1 LFDIL
6 IRNAKIVDGTG
17 SPWFY
22 GDIAVSG
29 ERITDIAP
37 HISGDARH
45 VIDANG
51 QVASPGFIDMHCHD
65 DTIQLV
71 DEAMVAKVFQGV
83 TTVVTGN
90 CGFSTFPMVP
100 DKADLAL
107 AHLASVSGDITKDV
121 LDTSF
126 DAYRNRI
133 SRNGSLTN
141 VAGLV
146 GLGSIRTAV
155 MGFDKRKPTASELQ
169 AMESL
174 IKESMQQGALGFTL
188 GLLYVPDSYADTEEL
203 VALCKAAAS
212 MGGIVACHVRTYET
226 HLIESVKEFLEIL
239 ACSGARG
246 QLSHLQAGGK
256 NNWGK
261 VNDVLELMAEAR
273 AKGTDI
279 TCDMYPYI
287 AGSTSLSTLFPP
299 WTQEKGGVKRLTELL
314 EDPTIRERIHQETV
328 YGGTGNQW
336 ETKVPL
342 IGWDRI
348 VVASVVNEDLKAFE
362 GKSLG
367 ELGRERGREPFD
379 VLADLVCLDEGR
391 STSIMFSFDPK
402 DIETTYKSPL
412 HMVCSDGMWTPQG
425 KPHPRHFG
433 AFAKVIRMFVQ
444 ESPIL
449 MLEDAIRKMTSMPAQ
464 RLGLMDTGLLRTGM
478 RADIVVF
485 EPESVKDNATFAE
498 PRQLSEGFSH
508 VMVNGKLVLQD
519 GELTEERPGR
529 ALTRAIRR

>member
-1 LFDIL
+1 M
-6 IRNAKIVDGTG
+6 DGTG

-29 ERITDIAP
+29 ERIAAIAP
-37 HISGDARH
+37 HLEGYAH
-45 VIDANG
+45 LVIDVDG

-65 DTIQLV
+65 DMIQLV
-71 DEAMVAKVFQGV
+71 DKAMVAKVFQGV

-100 DKADLAL
+100 DRADLAL
-107 AHLASVSGDITKDV
+107 SHLASVNGDVTKDV

-126 DAYRNRI
+126 EAYKAGV
-133 SRNGSLTN
+133 SENGCLTN

-155 MGFDKRKPTASELQ
+155 MGFDQRQPTANELQ
-169 AMESL
+169 TMEDL
-174 IKESMQQGALGFTL
+174 TKESMGRGALGFSM
-188 GLLYVPDSYADTEEL
+188 GLLYVPDSYADTDEL
-203 VALCKAAAS
+203 VSLCKAAAS
-212 MGGIVACHVRTYET
+212 MGGIVTCHVRTYET
-226 HLIESVKEFLEIL
+226 HLVESVKEFLDIL
-239 ACSGARG
+239 ARSGARG
-246 QLSHLQAGGK
+246 QISHLQAGGES
-256 NNWGK
+256 NWGK
-261 VNDVLELMAEAR
+261 VDEVLKLMAEAR
-273 AKGTDI
+273 AKGIDI

-299 WTQEKGGVKRLTELL
+299 WTQEEGGIQRLTELL
-314 EDPTIRERIHQETV
+314 EDATVRERIRQETV
-328 YGGTGNQW
+328 HGGTGKLW
-336 ETKVPL
+336 ESKVPL

-348 VVASVVNEDLKAFE
+348 VVASVVNGELKAFE

-367 ELGRERGREPFD
+367 EIGRGQGRDPFD
-379 VLADLVCLDEGR
+379 VLVDLVCIDEGR

-412 HMVCSDGMWTPQG
+412 HVVCSDGMWTPQG

-433 AFAKVIRMFVQ
+433 AFARVIRMFVQ
-444 ESPIL
+444 EKPIL
-449 MLEDAIRKMTSMPAQ
+449 TLENAIRKMTSMPAQ
-464 RLGLMDTGLLRTGM
+464 RLGLMDSGLLRAGM
-478 RADIVVF
+478 RADIALF

-519 GELTEERPGR
+519 GELTEERPGEV
-529 ALTRAIRR
+529 LTRDARR